1 MLSKKVLII
10 AEAGVNHNGSLELA
24 KLLVDAAKR
33 SGANIVKFQTW
44 ITEDLVDKMAPKAA
58 YQKANDG
65 IETSQFEMLKKLE
78 LSFNDFKELKNYC
91 DEKKIMFLSTPDEE
105 KSLHFLVD
113 QLGMNLIKVGSGE
126 VTNIPYL
133 KIIGAKRKKVILST
147 GMSTLKEVEKAY
159 KTLLDAG
166 AEKVALLHCTSNYPA
181 SFDSINLKAMLQL
194 KTRFGVEYGYSDH
207 SKGTEVAIAA
217 VALGATII
225 EKHFTLN
232 KNMEGPDHKASMSPN
247 ELSILVKQIRNVEL
261 AISGSG
267 IKEPTISE
275 IETKKVIQKGLY
287 WKNDFSK
294 GTIISSDNLIVKRPI
309 NEVSVEE
316 YDYIIGKKLIK
327 DVKNGNP
334 LKRVDFE

>member
-1 MLSKKVLII
+1 MTSKKVLII

-33 SGANIVKFQTW
+33 SGADIVKFQTW
-44 ITEDLVDKMAPKAA
+44 ITEDLVDTMAPKAT
-58 YQKANDG
+58 YQKINDG

-78 LSFNDFKELKNYC
+78 LSHNDFKELKNYC

-113 QLGMNLIKVGSGE
+113 KLGMNLIKVGSGE

-207 SKGTEVAIAA
+207 SKGTEVSVAA

-225 EKHFTLN
+225 EKHFTLD
-232 KNMEGPDHKASMSPN
+232 KNMEGPDHKASMSPD

-275 IETKKVIQKGLY
+275 IETKKVVQKGLY

-294 GTIISSDNLIVKRPI
+294 GTIINSDNLIAKRPI

-316 YDYIIGKKLIK
+316 YDYIIGKKLLK

>member
-1 MLSKKVLII
+1 MRSKKVLII

-24 KLLVDAAKR
+24 IRLVDAAKR
-33 SGANIVKFQTW
+33 SGADIVKFQTW
-44 ITEDLVDKMAPKAA
+44 ITEDLVDKMTPKAA
-58 YQKANDG
+58 YQKINDG

-78 LSFNDFKELKNYC
+78 LSYNDFKELKNYC

-225 EKHFTLN
+225 EKHFTLD

-275 IETKKVIQKGLY
+275 IETKKVVQKGLY

-294 GTIISSDNLIVKRPI
+294 GTIINSDNLIAKRPV
-309 NEVSVEE
+309 NEVSIEE

-327 DVKNGNP
+327 DVKNGTP
-334 LKRVDFE
+334 IKRVDFE